1 MSIVITKFAKN
12 NAYFAI
18 LIGDSCIYLPFQR
31 KNARKSCKMLFSA
44 ILLFLLIFLLF
55 YDKIK

>member
-18 LIGDSCIYLPFQR
+18 LIGDSCIFLPFQR
-31 KNARKSCKMLFSA
+31 KTARKSCKMLFSA
-44 ILLFLLIFLLF
+44 ILLFVRLSMM
-55 YDKIK
+55 